1 MYIVRPDAGS
11 PIAFFNEEGD
21 LIGTIKLIPNPSGR
35 GRIGIGLDFPKS
47 IKIQTDY
54 VPHQIRTVMQPSTF
68 GDFDP
73 DEYEVPAEAGNG
85 FDYE

>member
-11 PIAFFNEEGD
+11 PIAFFDEEGE

-54 VPHQIRTVMQPSTF
+54 VSQQIRTVMQPITF

-73 DEYEVPAEAGNG
+73 DEYEVPNSASNDV
-85 FDYE
+85 DYY